1 VSISLV
7 ARIQHHPSR
16 AHLIGPLLEVLAP
29 IPTEVIAHS
38 SDPPSPWAGYKKC
51 LQNLETENASH
62 ILVLQDDAVPC
73 RNFALALERIAQ
85 ANDVPVCLFLARL
98 PRRTSTDA
106 TKALKANRRYVTL
119 FIRDFVPVVAVLWP
133 RAKAQEFMAW
143 AQNAKL
149 PGQPN
154 PRSDD
159 AVVGRW
165 MMVTRQ
171 EIRATCPSLVE
182 HPDMEASVIGRQPA
196 WGKDPG
202 RVALHL
208 AEDALAYDW

>member
-1 VSISLV
+1 VSISLA

-16 AHLIGPLLEVLAP
+16 ARLIPPLLEALAP
-29 IPTEVIAHS
+29 LPTEVIAHV
-38 SDPPSPWAGYKKC
+38 SDPPSPWDGYKLC
-51 LQNLETENASH
+51 LSDLPDCSH
-62 ILVLQDDAVPC
+62 LLVIQDDAIPC
-73 RNFALALERIAQ
+73 RNFVPALKQIAVT
-85 ANDVPVCLFLARL
+85 NDVPVCLFLARL

-133 RAKAQEFMAW
+133 RAKAQEFMVW

-165 MMVTRQ
+165 MMTTRQ
-171 EIRATCPSLVE
+171 EIRTTCPSLVE
-182 HPDMEASVIGRQPA
+182 HPDMEASLIGRQPS

>member
-1 VSISLV
+1 MQVSLA
-7 ARIQHHPSR
+7 ARVQHHPSR
-16 AHLIGPLLEVLAP
+16 AHLIPPLLEALAP
-29 IPTEVIAHS
+29 LPTEVIEHV
-38 SDPPSPWAGYKKC
+38 SDPPSPWDGYKLC
-51 LQNLETENASH
+51 LSDLPDCSH
-62 ILVLQDDAVPC
+62 LLVLQDDAVPC
-73 RNFALALERIAQ
+73 PNFIPALERIAA

-98 PRRTSTDA
+98 PRRTSSDA
-106 TKALKANRRYVTL
+106 TKALKANRRYVPL

-143 AQNAKL
+143 AVNAKL

-182 HPDMEASVIGRQPA
+182 HPDMESSVIGRQPA

>member
-1 VSISLV
+1 MSISLI

-16 AHLIGPLLEVLAP
+16 AQLIEPLLEALAP
-29 IPTEVIAHS
+29 IPTEVIEHQ
-38 SDPPSPWAGYKKC
+38 SDPPSPWAGYRRC
-51 LQNLETENASH
+51 LTDLPAGPSH
-62 ILVLQDDAVPC
+62 FLVIQDDAIPC
-73 RNFALALERIAQ
+73 RNFAPALEEIAA

-165 MMVTRQ
+165 MMTTRQ

>member
-1 VSISLV
+1 M
-7 ARIQHHPSR
+7 
-16 AHLIGPLLEVLAP
+16 
-29 IPTEVIAHS
+29 
-38 SDPPSPWAGYKKC
+38 
-51 LQNLETENASH
+51 
-62 ILVLQDDAVPC
+62 PC
-73 RNFALALERIAQ
+73 RNFAPALEKIAA

-98 PRRTSTDA
+98 PRRTSRDA
-106 TKALKANRRYVTL
+106 TKALKAGIRYVPL

-133 RAKAQEFMAW
+133 RTKAEEFMHW
-143 AQNAKL
+143 AVDAKL

-165 MMVTRQ
+165 MMTTRQ

-182 HPDMEASVIGRQPA
+182 HPDMVGSIIGRQPA
-196 WGKDPG
+196 WGKDKG

-208 AEDALAYDW
+208 AEDALSYQW